1 MDQVAAMGSVVFD
14 DPQVD
19 RMPGVIEI
27 SQPIGLA
34 AQWQTP
40 GLYLSQQ
47 VASNSL
53 VRFIGEK
60 VQTDYLQVI
69 VVIDDDPE
77 ELLDAIFTVEQ
88 EMYHKFSGLRF
99 DIRVRVIPKE
109 TEIETIQQSA
119 LVRYQRVYE

>member
-1 MDQVAAMGSVVFD
+1 MDQVAARETVVFN

-19 RMPGVIEI
+19 TIPGLVEI

-40 GLYLSQQ
+40 GLYLAQR
-47 VASNSL
+47 VAGNSL

-60 VQTDYLQVI
+60 LQPDYLQVI
-69 VVIDDDPE
+69 VVIDEDPE

-88 EMYHKFSGLRF
+88 KMYQKFSGLRF
-99 DIRVRVIPKE
+99 DIRVRVIPEE
-109 TEIETIQQSA
+109 TAIETIRQSA
-119 LVRYQRVYE
+119 LVRYQRV